1 MRGYKGMM
9 LVDGED
15 AYSEY
20 GIFVQ
25 QYGYK
30 ALIQQPSFKKLTSTE
45 WLEYDGE
52 EVNLTAPVL
61 DTKSF
66 SISFCMM
73 NKRYAEDFFDLL
85 SNGAYHT
92 FYFADLKRSY
102 KLRMTSNGTFSS
114 CIKMGNLALTFSQ
127 DDCSIP
133 EAEPL
138 DFGASSVK
146 QYGYEIDEIDLSQ
159 FGANV
164 LDGTDDNIRKAP
176 SVRANLSVSTA
187 DKNGVVYDDANVF
200 FKTKDVTLK
209 LLIRAENIDEFW
221 ARWDALFCALMQP
234 EARRF
239 YFNDTTSEYE
249 CYYKS
254 NSVTKFDIL
263 RNKHVWCEFSIV
275 LTFTSS
281 RPASSYMLLA
291 TEDDDWVITE
301 ESEDPARI
309 LIRPK
314 SGISYLCM
322 QDGSFVITED
332 EEGSRIYVNNV

>member
-1 MRGYKGMM
+1 
-9 LVDGED
+9 
-15 AYSEY
+15 
-20 GIFVQ
+20 
-25 QYGYK
+25 
-30 ALIQQPSFKKLTSTE
+30 
-45 WLEYDGE
+45 
-52 EVNLTAPVL
+52 
-61 DTKSF
+61 
-66 SISFCMM
+66 
-73 NKRYAEDFFDLL
+73 
-85 SNGAYHT
+85 
-92 FYFADLKRSY
+92 
-102 KLRMTSNGTFSS
+102 
-114 CIKMGNLALTFSQ
+114 
-127 DDCSIP
+127 
-133 EAEPL
+133 
-138 DFGASSVK
+138 
-146 QYGYEIDEIDLSQ
+146 
-159 FGANV
+159 
-164 LDGTDDNIRKAP
+164 
-176 SVRANLSVSTA
+176 VRANLSVSTA
-187 DKNGVVYDDANVF
+187 DKNGIVYDDANVF

>member
-1 MRGYKGMM
+1 MRGYKGKM

-15 AYSEY
+15 AYTEY

-45 WLEYDGE
+45 WPEYDGE
-52 EVNLTAPVL
+52 EVDLTAPVL

-66 SISFCMM
+66 CMSFCMV
-73 NKRYAEDFFDLL
+73 NKRYAEDFFELL
-85 SNGAYHT
+85 SNGAYHI

-114 CIKMGNLALTFSQ
+114 NVKLGSLALTFSQ
-127 DDCSIP
+127 DDCTIP

-138 DFGASSVK
+138 EFGTSGVK
-146 QYGYEIDEIDLSQ
+146 QFGYEIDEIDLSQ

-164 LDGTDDNIRKAP
+164 LKGTDDSIRKAP

-187 DKNGVVYDDANVF
+187 DKNGVEYDSEKVF

-209 LLIRAENIDEFW
+209 LLIRAQNIDDFW

-234 EARRF
+234 EARTF
-239 YFNDTTSEYE
+239 YFEDATSEFE

-263 RNKHVWCEFSIV
+263 KNNHVWCEFSIV

-291 TEDDDWVITE
+291 TEDGDWVITE

-314 SGISYLCM
+314 SGISYLIM
-322 QDGSFVITED
+322 QSGEFVVTED
-332 EEGSRIYVNNV
+332 DDENLIYMNNV